1 MRPITIEQRLDQ
13 LEQKTQRIDADDQS
27 RPPVSTDESQRNKIF
42 EDRAVDA
49 VYSKA
54 TNRFRREGQ
63 QESGRATQ
71 AEYIHR
77 EVATVTQL

>member
-27 RPPVSTDESQRNKIF
+27 RPPVSTDESQRNKMF

-54 TNRFRREGQ
+54 TN
-63 QESGRATQ
+63 
-71 AEYIHR
+71 
-77 EVATVTQL
+77 